1 MRFIKGNEMKIS
13 LCMIVKNEEEFLEQS
28 LQSASRYVEDFVVV
42 DTGSTDSTKEIA
54 LKYTQKVYD
63 FSWCNDFSA
72 ARNFSLEKASYDW
85 VLILDADEK
94 IIDFDSQSVQQ
105 LITSNNPAVGRI
117 QRINVLFDATGER
130 HLSERISRF
139 LNRQLFHYE
148 GIIHEQIVNRNGN
161 PHQTVPLKITVEHL
175 GYTQEVISRTDKIAR
190 NLTLLE
196 QALKEAPEDTYLLY
210 QLGKSYYLAK
220 NYVEAIQCFK
230 KALSMPINFELEYIE
245 DLVETYGYA
254 LINNGDYTESLELEK
269 FERYYGGSADF
280 LFLMGLIYMNNAKF
294 LQAVGQFLRCTKNK
308 PGKTAGIDS
317 YLPYYNLGVIY
328 ECLGQKKEAVH
339 YYKKCGNYPAAL
351 KRLNEI

>member
-1 MRFIKGNEMKIS
+1 MKIS

-28 LQSASRYVEDFVVV
+28 LRSASRYVEDLVVV
-42 DTGSTDSTKEIA
+42 DTGSTDCTKEIA

-85 VLILDADEK
+85 ILVLDADEK
-94 IIDFDSQSVQQ
+94 IIDLDIRSVQQ
-105 LITSNNPAVGRI
+105 LITANNPVVGRI
-117 QRINVLFDATGER
+117 KRINILSDATGER

-139 LNRQLFHYE
+139 FNRQFFRYE
-148 GIIHEQIVNRNGN
+148 GIIHEQIVNKNGN
-161 PHQTVPLKITVEHL
+161 PHQTVPLDITVKHL
-175 GYTQEVISRTDKIAR
+175 GYTQEVINRTDKISR
-190 NLTLLE
+190 NLALLE
-196 QALKEAPEDTYLLY
+196 QALQEAPKDTYLLY

-220 NYVEAIQCFK
+220 NYQKAIRCFK

-254 LINNGDYTESLELEK
+254 LINNANYPESLELEK
-269 FERYYGGSADF
+269 FEQYYGNSADY

-308 PGKTAGIDS
+308 PGKAEGINS
-317 YLPYYNLGVIY
+317 YLPNYNLGVIY

-339 YYKKCGNYPAAL
+339 YYKKCRNYPAAL
-351 KRLNEI
+351 KRLKEI

>member
-1 MRFIKGNEMKIS
+1 MKIS
-13 LCMIVKNEEEFLEQS
+13 LCMIVKNEEEFLEKN
-28 LQSASRYVEDFVVV
+28 LRSASHYVEDLVVV
-42 DTGSTDSTKEIA
+42 DTGSTDCTKEIA
-54 LKYTQKVYD
+54 MKYTQKIYD

-85 VLILDADEK
+85 VLVLDADEK
-94 IIDFDSQSVQQ
+94 IIDFDVRNVQK
-105 LITSNNPAVGRI
+105 LIIANNPVVGRI
-117 QRINVLFDATGER
+117 KRINILSDATGER

-139 LNRQLFHYE
+139 FNRQLYHYE
-148 GIIHEQIVNRNGN
+148 GIIHEQIVNINRN

-175 GYTQEVISRTDKIAR
+175 GYTQEVISRTAKISR

-196 QALKEAPEDTYLLY
+196 QALSEAPEDTYLLY

-220 NYVEAIQCFK
+220 NYNEAIQCFK

-254 LINNGDYTESLELEK
+254 LINNANYTESLELEK
-269 FERYYGGSADF
+269 FEQYYGGLSDY

-294 LQAVGQFLRCTKNK
+294 LQAIGQFLRCIKNK
-308 PGKTAGIDS
+308 PGKTAGINS
-317 YLPYYNLGVIY
+317 YLPNYNLGVIY

-351 KRLNEI
+351 KRLKEI